1 MSGRLGVDTTA
12 EDAVLVGAGSD
23 TVVYNPP
30 LRGLFVG
37 TGGAVA
43 VVTAAGNAVTITCA
57 NNAIIPVACSQVK
70 QTNTTASNIAG
81 LRS

>member
-12 EDAVLVGAGSD
+12 EDAVAVTASN
-23 TVVYNPP
+23 TVTFDPP

-37 TGGAVA
+37 TGGNVN
-43 VVTAAGNAVTITCA
+43 VVTAAGNTVLIACA
-57 NNAIIPVACSQVK
+57 NNAIIPVACQKVLS
-70 QTNTTASNIAG
+70 TSTTASGITG